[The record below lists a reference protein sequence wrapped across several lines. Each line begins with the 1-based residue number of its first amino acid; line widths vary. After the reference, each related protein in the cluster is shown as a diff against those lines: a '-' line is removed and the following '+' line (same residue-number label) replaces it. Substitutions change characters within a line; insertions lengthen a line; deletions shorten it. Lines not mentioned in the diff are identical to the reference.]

1 MSSLANTTLS
11 FKSFGKIDFSGGDL
25 SSNCG
30 LLLMGQFMDKMGIT
44 SFLKENFFDD
54 SHRLKRHND
63 DDILLQLIYQ
73 NLCGYFTDDS
83 AGHLAH
89 EPIMN
94 TILHKN
100 RLASQPTISRFW
112 HRLNDVSLIGA
123 NNLLKFVRK
132 QAYSIQRPDEVI
144 FDIDTT
150 ILPTYGTQSGG
161 EYIHHYQEVGY
172 HPMLCYDGNTG
183 DLLKAELREGSMY
196 CGNGA
201 ASFIEPLLA
210 EYAQEYSDVKL
221 LVRGDSGFAMPDLYE
236 TVEKYQ
242 NARYI
247 IRLKDNAALQAKVQE
262 AVAAYMEDCT
272 GKDDFPPCFGE
283 FRYAAKSWSR
293 ERRVVYKIELRK
305 TEGACELFPVCTFI
319 VTNRGDAPEEIV
331 RLYCKRGNME
341 NFIKESKNE
350 FGFSHMCSHKQT
362 TNENRLLVA
371 GMAYNIFNLFRR
383 LCLPKTWQSFRA
395 NELRMRM
402 IHIAGRHIKH
412 AKEKLFR
419 LCSTY
424 MYKEQFLHA
433 YSSINHL
440 DGLAPSDGY

>member
-1 MSSLANTTLS
+1 MSSLANTSLS
-11 FKSFGKIDFSGGDL
+11 FKSFCKVDFSGGDL

-30 LLLMGQFMDKMGIT
+30 LLLLGQFMDNMGIT
-44 SFLKENFFDD
+44 SFLKETFSGD
-54 SHRLKRHND
+54 SQRRKRHND
-63 DDILLQLIYQ
+63 ADILLQLILQ
-73 NLCGYFTDDS
+73 NLSGYFTDD
-83 AGHLAH
+83 AADQLAY
-89 EPIMN
+89 EPIMS

-112 HRLNDVSLIGA
+112 NRLDDVSVISADLA
-123 NNLLKFVRK
+123 LKFMRK
-132 QAYSIQRPDEVI
+132 QAYALQCPREVI

-201 ASFIEPLLA
+201 ADFVETLLT
-210 EYAQEYSDVKL
+210 EYAQKYPDVKL
-221 LVRGDSGFAMPDLYE
+221 LVRGDSGFAMPDLYD
-236 TVEKYQ
+236 TVEKHPG
-242 NARYI
+242 ARYI
-247 IRLKDNAALQAKVQE
+247 IRLKDNSALQAKVQD
-262 AVAAYMEDCT
+262 AIASYMEYCA
-272 GKDDFPPCFGE
+272 GKDDIPPRYGE
-283 FRYAAKSWSR
+283 FRYAAKSWSK

-305 TEGACELFPVCTFI
+305 TEGSCELFPTCTFI
-319 VTNRGDAPEEIV
+319 VTNKEDEPKEIV

-350 FGFSHMCSHKQT
+350 FGFCHMCSPDQT
-362 TNENRLLVA
+362 TNENRLLIA
-371 GMAYNIFNLFRR
+371 GLAYNIFNLFRR
-383 LCLPKTWQSFRA
+383 LCLPPKWQAFRA
-395 NELRMRM
+395 NELRLRVV
-402 IHIAGRHIKH
+402 HIAGRHISH

-424 MYKEQFLHA
+424 MYQEQFLHI
-433 YSSINHL
+433 YNCINRL
-440 DGLAPSDGY
+440 DVLVPD

>member
-1 MSSLANTTLS
+1 MSSLANISLS
-11 FKSFGKIDFSGGDL
+11 FKSFCKVDFSGGDL

-30 LLLMGQFMDKMGIT
+30 LLLLGQFMDNMGIT
-44 SFLKENFFDD
+44 SFLKETFSGD
-54 SHRLKRHND
+54 SQRHKRHND
-63 DDILLQLIYQ
+63 ADILLQLILQ
-73 NLCGYFTDDS
+73 NLSGYFTDD
-83 AGHLAH
+83 AADQLAY
-89 EPIMN
+89 EPIMS

-112 HRLNDVSLIGA
+112 NRLDDVSVISADLA
-123 NNLLKFVRK
+123 LKFMRK
-132 QAYSIQRPDEVI
+132 QAYALQCPREVI

-201 ASFIEPLLA
+201 ADFIETLLT
-210 EYAQEYSDVKL
+210 EYAQKYPDVKL
-221 LVRGDSGFAMPDLYE
+221 LVRGDSGFAMPDLYD
-236 TVEKYQ
+236 TVEKHPG
-242 NARYI
+242 ARYI
-247 IRLKDNAALQAKVQE
+247 IRLKDNSALQAKVQD
-262 AVAAYMEDCT
+262 AIASYMEDCT
-272 GKDDFPPCFGE
+272 GKDDIPPRYGE
-283 FRYAAKSWSR
+283 FRYAAKSWSK

-305 TEGACELFPVCTFI
+305 TESSCELFPTCTFI
-319 VTNRGDAPEEIV
+319 VTNKEDEPKEIV

-350 FGFSHMCSHKQT
+350 FGFCHMCSPDQT
-362 TNENRLLVA
+362 TNENRLLIA
-371 GMAYNIFNLFRR
+371 GLAYNIFNLFRR
-383 LCLPKTWQSFRA
+383 LCLPQKWQAFRA
-395 NELRMRM
+395 NELRMRVV
-402 IHIAGRHIKH
+402 HIAGRHISH

-424 MYKEQFLHA
+424 MYQEQFLHI
-433 YSSINHL
+433 YNCINRL
-440 DGLAPSDGY
+440 DVLVPD

>member
-11 FKSFGKIDFSGGDL
+11 FKSFCKVDFSGGDL
-25 SSNCG
+25 SSKCG
-30 LLLMGQFMDKMGIT
+30 LLPIGQFMDNMGIT
-44 SFLKENFFDD
+44 SFLKENFSDG

-63 DDILLQLIYQ
+63 ADILLQLIYQ
-73 NLCGYFTDDS
+73 NLGGYFTDDY
-83 AGHLAH
+83 ADHLAY
-89 EPIMN
+89 EPVM
-94 TILHKN
+94 TTVLHKN

-112 HRLNDVSLIGA
+112 HRLNDVSLIIA
-123 NNLLKFVRK
+123 NSSLKFMRS
-132 QAYSIQRPDEVI
+132 QAYLVQRPSEVI

-150 ILPTYGTQSGG
+150 ILPTYGKQSGG
-161 EYIHHYQEVGY
+161 EFIHHYQEVGY

-201 ASFIEPLLA
+201 AGFIEPLLA
-210 EYAQEYSDVKL
+210 EYEQEYPDVKL
-221 LVRGDSGFAMPDLYE
+221 LVRGDSGFAMPDLYD
-236 TVEKYQ
+236 TVEKHSG
-242 NARYI
+242 ARYI

-262 AVAAYMEDCT
+262 AVAAYMGNSA
-272 GKDDFPPCFGE
+272 GKEDFPPRFGE
-283 FRYAAKSWSR
+283 FRYAAKSWSK
-293 ERRVVYKIELRK
+293 ERRIVYKIELRK
-305 TEGACELFPVCTFI
+305 TEGSCELFPTCTFI
-319 VTNRGDAPEEIV
+319 VTNREDAPEEII

-350 FGFSHMCSHKQT
+350 FGFSHMCSHDQT

-371 GMAYNIFNLFRR
+371 GLAYNIFNLFRR
-383 LCLPKTWQSFRA
+383 LCLPKKWQPFRA

-402 IHIAGRHIKH
+402 IYVAGRHIKH

-424 MYKEQFLHA
+424 MYKEQFLHI
-433 YSSINHL
+433 YNCINRL
-440 DGLAPSDGY
+440 EGLVPI

>member
-1 MSSLANTTLS
+1 MTSLANTTLS
-11 FKSFGKIDFSGGDL
+11 FKSFCKVDFSGGDL

-30 LLLMGQFMDKMGIT
+30 MLLMGQFMDNMGIT
-44 SFLKENFFDD
+44 SFLRENFFDEPQ
-54 SHRLKRHND
+54 RLKRHND
-63 DDILLQLIYQ
+63 ADIMLQLIYQ
-73 NLCGYFTDDS
+73 NLGGYFTDDS
-83 AGHLAH
+83 ADHLAH

-112 HRLNDVSLIGA
+112 HRLNDVSLIDA
-123 NNLLKFVRK
+123 NNLLKFMRK
-132 QAYSIQRPDEVI
+132 KAYSLQYPSEVI
-144 FDIDTT
+144 LDVDTT

-161 EYIHHYQEVGY
+161 EFIHHYQAVGY

-201 ASFIEPLLA
+201 AGFIEPLLV
-210 EYAQEYSDVKL
+210 EYAQEYPNVKL
-221 LVRGDSGFAMPDLYE
+221 LVRGDSGFAMPDLYD
-236 TVEKYQ
+236 TVEKYP

-247 IRLKDNAALQAKVQE
+247 IRLKDNAALQAKAQG
-262 AVAAYMEDCT
+262 AVAAYMEACAS
-272 GKDDFPPCFGE
+272 KDDFPPCFGE
-283 FRYAAKSWSR
+283 FRYAAKSWSK

-319 VTNRGDAPEEIV
+319 VTNRDDDPKEIV

-350 FGFSHMCSHKQT
+350 FGFSHMCSHEQI
-362 TNENRLLVA
+362 TNENRLFIA
-371 GMAYNIFNLFRR
+371 GLAYNIFNLFRR
-383 LCLPKTWQSFRA
+383 LCLPTKWQAFRA
-395 NELRMRM
+395 NEVRLRL

-424 MYKEQFLHA
+424 MYKEQLLHV
-433 YSSINHL
+433 YNCINHL
-440 DGLAPSDGY
+440 DGLVPI